1 MRTTGALDDVTA
13 AGARVLQSIKMVM
26 AKKNAKRRRLQRIK
40 IVTKPLLLREQ
51 SA

>member
-13 AGARVLQSIKMVM
+13 AGARMLQSIKMVM
-26 AKKNAKRRRLQRIK
+26 AEPEAKRRRLQRNK
-40 IVTKPLLLREQ
+40 IVIKLLLLREQ